1 MTVLLEND
9 TVYSFKTKD
18 VKWEG
23 TQEKKTGKLVF
34 FIRII
39 QMSLGSFILILF
51 YEKLSKMGAVFL
63 CWKLDTASADL
74 SQVNRIARY
83 GVCRRRNLCLLDRT
97 ALFGVSSVTA

>member
-1 MTVLLEND
+1 MMTVLLEND

-63 CWKLDTASADL
+63 C
-74 SQVNRIARY
+74 
-83 GVCRRRNLCLLDRT
+83 
-97 ALFGVSSVTA
+97 